1 MKNPLFRLIV
11 RRLALGILTLIA
23 ISLLITVGVE
33 ALSGDVCTAMMGQMA
48 SEDKVAACHR
58 ALNLDRPVHLRYI
71 EWLINFAQGDMG
83 KALTN
88 HRDVVDVIGNR
99 VGNTFFLAI
108 AAALSAIPISLGL
121 GVLAALYR
129 NSFLDRSI
137 SMITLSGVSVP
148 DFFIAY
154 ILMAIFAVSFG
165 FFPAISNID
174 DSMSL
179 AERITASALPVLTL
193 TLAVSAHMM
202 RMTRASIVSL
212 MASPYIE
219 MAKLKGIKP
228 SRIIVFHALPN
239 AWSPIIQVIMLNL
252 AWLVVGV
259 VIVEVVFVYPG
270 LGALM
275 IDAVFLRD
283 LPIVRATAMIFATVY
298 VILNLLA
305 DILSMMSNPRL
316 MHPK

>member
-108 AAALSAIPISLGL
+108 AAALIAIPISLAL

-283 LPIVRATAMIFATVY
+283 LPTVRATAMIFATVY

>member
-1 MKNPLFRLIV
+1 MKNLLLKLIL
-11 RRLALGILTLIA
+11 RRLALGILTLLA

-58 ALNLDRPVHLRYI
+58 ALNLDRPVHIRYV
-71 EWLINFAQGDMG
+71 EWLINFVQGDMG

-88 HRDVVDVIGNR
+88 HREVADVIGNR

-108 AAALSAIPISLGL
+108 ASALIAIPLSLAL
-121 GVLAALYR
+121 GVVAALYR
-129 NSFLDRSI
+129 NSFFDRLI
-137 SMITLSGVSVP
+137 SMVTLSGISVP

-165 FFPAISNID
+165 IFPAISNVD
-174 DSMSL
+174 DSMNL
-179 AERITASALPVLTL
+179 GERIIASALPVLTL

-219 MAKLKGIKP
+219 MAKLKGVKP
-228 SRIIVFHALPN
+228 GRIIIFHALPN

-283 LPIVRATAMIFATVY
+283 MPIVRATAMIFASVY

-305 DILSMMSNPRL
+305 DILSMASNPRL

>member
-1 MKNPLFRLIV
+1 MKNLLFRLIV
-11 RRLALGILTLIA
+11 SRLALGILTLIA

-108 AAALSAIPISLGL
+108 AAALIAIPISLAL

-283 LPIVRATAMIFATVY
+283 LPTVRATAMIFATVY

>member
-1 MKNPLFRLIV
+1 MKNPLLRLIV
-11 RRLALGILTLIA
+11 RRLALGILTLLA

-108 AAALSAIPISLGL
+108 AAALIAIPISLAL

-154 ILMAIFAVSFG
+154 ILMAIFAVSYG

>member
-1 MKNPLFRLIV
+1 MKNPLLRLIV

-108 AAALSAIPISLGL
+108 AAALIAIPISLVL

-137 SMITLSGVSVP
+137 SMITLSGISVP

>member
-1 MKNPLFRLIV
+1 MKNPLLRLIV
-11 RRLALGILTLIA
+11 RRLALGILTLLA

-108 AAALSAIPISLGL
+108 AAALIAIPISLAL

-137 SMITLSGVSVP
+137 SMITLSGISVP

-154 ILMAIFAVSFG
+154 ILMAIFAVSYG

-283 LPIVRATAMIFATVY
+283 LPTVRATAMIFATVY

>member
-1 MKNPLFRLIV
+1 MNNPLLRLIV
-11 RRLALGILTLIA
+11 RRLALGILTLLA

-108 AAALSAIPISLGL
+108 AAALIAIPISLVL

-137 SMITLSGVSVP
+137 SMITLSGISVP

>member
-1 MKNPLFRLIV
+1 MKNPLLRLIV

-108 AAALSAIPISLGL
+108 AAALIAIPISLVL

-283 LPIVRATAMIFATVY
+283 LPTVRATAMIFATVY

>member
-1 MKNPLFRLIV
+1 MKNQLLHLVV
-11 RRLALGILTLIA
+11 RRLGLGILTLIA
-23 ISLLITVGVE
+23 ISLLITIGVE

-58 ALNLDRPVHLRYI
+58 ELNLNRLVHVLYH
-71 EWLINFAQGDMG
+71 EWLVNFVQGDMCQ
-83 KALTN
+83 ALNN
-88 HRDVVDVIGNR
+88 HYEVAEIIGNR
-99 VGNTFFLAI
+99 IGNTFFLA
-108 AAALSAIPISLGL
+108 ASAALFALPISLIL

-129 NSFLDRSI
+129 NSFFDRSI

-154 ILMAIFAVSFG
+154 ILMAIFAVSYG

-174 DSMSL
+174 ETMTL
-179 AERITASALPVLTL
+179 AQRINASALPVLTL

-219 MAKLKGIKP
+219 MAKLKGIRP
-228 SRIIVFHALPN
+228 GRIIVFHALPN

-283 LPIVRATAMIFATVY
+283 LPTVRATAMIFALVY

-305 DILSMMSNPRL
+305 DILSLMSNPRL

>member
-1 MKNPLFRLIV
+1 MKNPLLRLIV
-11 RRLALGILTLIA
+11 RRLALGILTLLA

-108 AAALSAIPISLGL
+108 AAALIAIPISLVL

-137 SMITLSGVSVP
+137 SMITLSGISVP

-154 ILMAIFAVSFG
+154 ILMAIFAVSYG

-193 TLAVSAHMM
+193 TIAVSAHMM

-283 LPIVRATAMIFATVY
+283 LPTVRATAMIFATVY

>member
-1 MKNPLFRLIV
+1 MKNPLLRLIV
-11 RRLALGILTLIA
+11 RRLALGILTLLA

-71 EWLINFAQGDMG
+71 EWLINIAQGDMG

-108 AAALSAIPISLGL
+108 AAALIAIPISLVL

-137 SMITLSGVSVP
+137 SMITLSGISVP

-154 ILMAIFAVSFG
+154 ILMAIFAVSYG

-283 LPIVRATAMIFATVY
+283 LPTVRATAMIFATVY

>member
-1 MKNPLFRLIV
+1 MKNPLLRLIV
-11 RRLALGILTLIA
+11 RRLALGILTLLT

-108 AAALSAIPISLGL
+108 AAALIAIPISLAL

-137 SMITLSGVSVP
+137 SMITLSGISVP

-154 ILMAIFAVSFG
+154 ILMAIFAVSYG

-283 LPIVRATAMIFATVY
+283 LPTVRATAMIFATVY

>member
-1 MKNPLFRLIV
+1 MKNPLLRLIV

-108 AAALSAIPISLGL
+108 AAALIAIPISLAL

-219 MAKLKGIKP
+219 MAKLKGINP

-305 DILSMMSNPRL
+305 DVLSMMSNPRL

>member
-1 MKNPLFRLIV
+1 MKNPLLRLIV
-11 RRLALGILTLIA
+11 RRLALGILTLLA

-108 AAALSAIPISLGL
+108 AAALIAIPISLVL

-283 LPIVRATAMIFATVY
+283 LPTVRATAMIFATVY

>member
-1 MKNPLFRLIV
+1 MKNSLLKLIL
-11 RRLALGILTLIA
+11 RRLALGILTLLA

-58 ALNLDRPVHLRYI
+58 TLNLDRPMHIRYI
-71 EWLINFAQGDMG
+71 EWLVNFVQGDMG

-88 HRDVVDVIGNR
+88 HRQVADVIGNR

-108 AAALSAIPISLGL
+108 ASALIAIPLSLAL
-121 GVLAALYR
+121 GVVAALYR
-129 NSFLDRSI
+129 NSFYDRFI
-137 SMITLSGVSVP
+137 SMVTLSGISVP

-154 ILMAIFAVSFG
+154 ILMAVFAVSFG
-165 FFPAISNID
+165 IFPAISNVD
-174 DSMSL
+174 ESMNLS
-179 AERITASALPVLTL
+179 ERIIASALPVLTL

-219 MAKLKGIKP
+219 MAKLKGVTP
-228 SRIIVFHALPN
+228 GRIIVFHALPN

-283 LPIVRATAMIFATVY
+283 MPIVRATAMIFASVY

-305 DILSMMSNPRL
+305 DILSMASNPRL

>member
-11 RRLALGILTLIA
+11 SRLALGILTLIA

-108 AAALSAIPISLGL
+108 AAALIAIPISLGL

>member
-1 MKNPLFRLIV
+1 
-11 RRLALGILTLIA
+11 
-23 ISLLITVGVE
+23 
-33 ALSGDVCTAMMGQMA
+33 MMGQMA

-58 ALNLDRPVHLRYI
+58 TLNLDRPMHIRYI
-71 EWLINFAQGDMG
+71 EWLVNFVQGDMG

-88 HRDVVDVIGNR
+88 HREVADVIGNR

-108 AAALSAIPISLGL
+108 ASALIAIPLSLAL
-121 GVLAALYR
+121 GVVAALYR
-129 NSFLDRSI
+129 NSFFDRFI
-137 SMITLSGVSVP
+137 SMVTLSGISVP

-154 ILMAIFAVSFG
+154 ILMAVFAVSFG
-165 FFPAISNID
+165 IFPAISNVD
-174 DSMSL
+174 ESMNFS
-179 AERITASALPVLTL
+179 ERVIASALPVLTL

-219 MAKLKGIKP
+219 MAKLKGVKP
-228 SRIIVFHALPN
+228 GRIIVFHALPN

-283 LPIVRATAMIFATVY
+283 MPIVRATAMIFASVY

-305 DILSMMSNPRL
+305 DILSMASNPRL

>member
-1 MKNPLFRLIV
+1 MQISLLRLILK
-11 RRLALGILTLIA
+11 RFALGLVTLLA

-58 ALNLDRPVHLRYI
+58 LLNLDRPVHLRYI
-71 EWLINFAQGDMG
+71 EWMVNFAQGDMG
-83 KALTN
+83 KTLTN
-88 HRDVVDVIGNR
+88 HREVVDVIGNR
-99 VGNTFFLAI
+99 IGNTFFLAI
-108 AAALSAIPISLGL
+108 ASALIAIPISLAL
-121 GVLAALYR
+121 GIIAALYR
-129 NSFLDRSI
+129 NSFFDRSI
-137 SMITLSGVSVP
+137 SMITLSGISVP

-165 FFPAISNID
+165 IFPAISNVD

-179 AERITASALPVLTL
+179 GERITASALPVLPL
-193 TLAVSAHMM
+193 TIACSAHMM

-212 MASPYIE
+212 MSSPYIE
-219 MAKLKGIKP
+219 MAKLKGMKP
-228 SRIIVFHALPN
+228 GRIIVFHALPN

-283 LPIVRATAMIFATVY
+283 MPTVRATAMIFASVY
-298 VILNLLA
+298 VVLNLLA
-305 DILSMMSNPRL
+305 DILAMMSTPRL

>member
-1 MKNPLFRLIV
+1 MKNSLLKLIL
-11 RRLALGILTLIA
+11 RRLALGILTLLA

-58 ALNLDRPVHLRYI
+58 TLNLDRPMHIRYV
-71 EWLINFAQGDMG
+71 EWLVNFVQGDMG

-88 HRDVVDVIGNR
+88 HREVADVIGNR

-108 AAALSAIPISLGL
+108 ASALIAIPLSLAL
-121 GVLAALYR
+121 GVVAALYR
-129 NSFLDRSI
+129 NSFFDRFI
-137 SMITLSGVSVP
+137 SMVTLSGISVP

-165 FFPAISNID
+165 IFPAISNVD
-174 DSMSL
+174 EWMNLS
-179 AERITASALPVLTL
+179 ERIIASALPVLTL

-219 MAKLKGIKP
+219 MAKLKGVKP
-228 SRIIVFHALPN
+228 GRIIVFHALPN

-283 LPIVRATAMIFATVY
+283 MPIVRATAMIFASVY

-305 DILSMMSNPRL
+305 DILSMASNPRL

>member
-1 MKNPLFRLIV
+1 MKNPLLRLIV
-11 RRLALGILTLIA
+11 RRLALGILTLLA
-23 ISLLITVGVE
+23 ISLLITGGVE

-108 AAALSAIPISLGL
+108 AAALIAIPISLVL

>member
-11 RRLALGILTLIA
+11 SRLALGILTLIA

-108 AAALSAIPISLGL
+108 AAALIAIPISLVL

-137 SMITLSGVSVP
+137 SMITLSGISVP

-154 ILMAIFAVSFG
+154 ILMAIFAVSYG

-283 LPIVRATAMIFATVY
+283 LPTVRATAMIFATVY

>member
-1 MKNPLFRLIV
+1 MKNPLLRLIV

-23 ISLLITVGVE
+23 ISLLLTVGVE

-108 AAALSAIPISLGL
+108 AAALIAIPISLAL

-283 LPIVRATAMIFATVY
+283 LPTVRATAMIFATVY

>member
-1 MKNPLFRLIV
+1 MKTPLLRLIV
-11 RRLALGILTLIA
+11 RRLALGILTLLA

-108 AAALSAIPISLGL
+108 AAALIAIPISLVL

-283 LPIVRATAMIFATVY
+283 LPTVRATAMIFATVY

>member
-1 MKNPLFRLIV
+1 MNNPLLRLIV
-11 RRLALGILTLIA
+11 RRLALGILTLLA

-108 AAALSAIPISLGL
+108 AAALIAIPISLVL

-137 SMITLSGVSVP
+137 SMITLSGISVP

-154 ILMAIFAVSFG
+154 ILMAIFAVSYG

>member
-1 MKNPLFRLIV
+1 MKNLLLKLIL
-11 RRLALGILTLIA
+11 RRLALGILTLLA

-58 ALNLDRPVHLRYI
+58 ALNLDRPVHIRYV
-71 EWLINFAQGDMG
+71 EWLINFVQGDMG

-88 HRDVVDVIGNR
+88 HREVADVIGNR

-108 AAALSAIPISLGL
+108 ASALIAIPLSLAL
-121 GVLAALYR
+121 GVVAALYR
-129 NSFLDRSI
+129 NSFFDRLI
-137 SMITLSGVSVP
+137 SMVTLSGISVP

-165 FFPAISNID
+165 IFPAISNVD
-174 DSMSL
+174 DSMNL
-179 AERITASALPVLTL
+179 GERIIASALPVLTL

-219 MAKLKGIKP
+219 MAKLKGVKP
-228 SRIIVFHALPN
+228 GRIIVFHALPN

-283 LPIVRATAMIFATVY
+283 MPIVRATAMIFASVY

-305 DILSMMSNPRL
+305 DILSMASNPRL

>member
-1 MKNPLFRLIV
+1 MNNPLLRLIV

-108 AAALSAIPISLGL
+108 AAALIAIPISLVL

-137 SMITLSGVSVP
+137 SMITLSGISVP

-154 ILMAIFAVSFG
+154 ILMAIFAGSFG

>member
-1 MKNPLFRLIV
+1 MKNSLLKLIL
-11 RRLALGILTLIA
+11 RRLALGILTLLA

-58 ALNLDRPVHLRYI
+58 TLNLDRPMHIRYV
-71 EWLINFAQGDMG
+71 EWLVNFVQGDMG

-88 HRDVVDVIGNR
+88 HREVADVIGNR

-108 AAALSAIPISLGL
+108 ASALIAIPLSLAL
-121 GVLAALYR
+121 GVVAALYR
-129 NSFLDRSI
+129 NSFFDRFI
-137 SMITLSGVSVP
+137 SMVTLSGISVP

-165 FFPAISNID
+165 IFPAISNVD
-174 DSMSL
+174 ESMNLS
-179 AERITASALPVLTL
+179 ERIIASALPVLTL

-219 MAKLKGIKP
+219 MAKLKGVKP
-228 SRIIVFHALPN
+228 GRIIVFHALPN

-283 LPIVRATAMIFATVY
+283 MPIVRATAMIFASVY

-305 DILSMMSNPRL
+305 DILSMASNPRL

>member
-1 MKNPLFRLIV
+1 MKNPLLRLIV
-11 RRLALGILTLIA
+11 RRLALGILTLLA

-108 AAALSAIPISLGL
+108 AAALIAIPISLAL

-137 SMITLSGVSVP
+137 SMITLSGISVP

-259 VIVEVVFVYPG
+259 GIVEVVFVYPG

-283 LPIVRATAMIFATVY
+283 LPTVRATAMIFATVY

>member
-1 MKNPLFRLIV
+1 MKNSLLKLIL
-11 RRLALGILTLIA
+11 RRFALGILTLLA

-58 ALNLDRPVHLRYI
+58 TLNLDRPMHIRYV
-71 EWLINFAQGDMG
+71 EWLVNFVQGDMG

-88 HRDVVDVIGNR
+88 HRQVADVIGNR

-108 AAALSAIPISLGL
+108 ASALIAIPFSLAL
-121 GVLAALYR
+121 GIVAALYR
-129 NSFLDRSI
+129 NSFYDRFI
-137 SMITLSGVSVP
+137 SMVTLSGISVP

-154 ILMAIFAVSFG
+154 ILMAVFAVSFG
-165 FFPAISNID
+165 IFPAISNVD
-174 DSMSL
+174 ESMNL
-179 AERITASALPVLTL
+179 GERIIASALPVLTL

-219 MAKLKGIKP
+219 MAKLKGVKP
-228 SRIIVFHALPN
+228 GRIIVFHALPN

-283 LPIVRATAMIFATVY
+283 MPIVRATAMIFASVY

-305 DILSMMSNPRL
+305 DILSMASNPRL

>member
-1 MKNPLFRLIV
+1 MKNSLLKLIL
-11 RRLALGILTLIA
+11 RRLALGILTLLA

-58 ALNLDRPVHLRYI
+58 TLNLDRPMHIRYI
-71 EWLINFAQGDMG
+71 EWLVNFVQGDMG

-88 HRDVVDVIGNR
+88 HREVADVIGNR

-108 AAALSAIPISLGL
+108 ASALIAIPLSLAL
-121 GVLAALYR
+121 GVVAALYR
-129 NSFLDRSI
+129 NSFFDRFI
-137 SMITLSGVSVP
+137 SMVTLSGISVP

-154 ILMAIFAVSFG
+154 ILMAVFAVSFG
-165 FFPAISNID
+165 IFPAISNVD
-174 DSMSL
+174 ESMNFS
-179 AERITASALPVLTL
+179 ERVIASALPVLTL
-193 TLAVSAHMM
+193 TLAISAHMM

-219 MAKLKGIKP
+219 MAKLKGVKP
-228 SRIIVFHALPN
+228 GRIIVFHALPN

-283 LPIVRATAMIFATVY
+283 MPIVRATAMIFASVY

-305 DILSMMSNPRL
+305 DILSMASNPRL

>member
-1 MKNPLFRLIV
+1 MKNPLLRLIV

-108 AAALSAIPISLGL
+108 AAALIAIPISLAL

-154 ILMAIFAVSFG
+154 ILMAIFAVSYG

-283 LPIVRATAMIFATVY
+283 LPTVRATAMIFATVY

>member
-11 RRLALGILTLIA
+11 SRLALGILTLIA

-108 AAALSAIPISLGL
+108 AAALIAIPISLVL

-283 LPIVRATAMIFATVY
+283 LPTVRATAMIFATVY

>member
-1 MKNPLFRLIV
+1 
-11 RRLALGILTLIA
+11 
-23 ISLLITVGVE
+23 
-33 ALSGDVCTAMMGQMA
+33 MMGQMA

-58 ALNLDRPVHLRYI
+58 TLNLDRPMHIRYI
-71 EWLINFAQGDMG
+71 EWLVNFVQGDMG

-88 HRDVVDVIGNR
+88 HREVADVIGNR

-108 AAALSAIPISLGL
+108 ASALIAIPLSLAL
-121 GVLAALYR
+121 GVVAALYR
-129 NSFLDRSI
+129 NSFFDRFI
-137 SMITLSGVSVP
+137 SMVTLSGISVP

-154 ILMAIFAVSFG
+154 ILMAVFAVSFG
-165 FFPAISNID
+165 IFPAISNVD
-174 DSMSL
+174 ESMNFS
-179 AERITASALPVLTL
+179 ERVIASALPVLTL

-219 MAKLKGIKP
+219 MAKLKGVTP
-228 SRIIVFHALPN
+228 GRIIVFHALPN

-283 LPIVRATAMIFATVY
+283 MPIVRATAMIFASVY

-305 DILSMMSNPRL
+305 DILSMASNPRL

>member
-1 MKNPLFRLIV
+1 MKNPLLRLIV
-11 RRLALGILTLIA
+11 RRLALGILTLLA

-108 AAALSAIPISLGL
+108 AAALIAIPISLVL

-137 SMITLSGVSVP
+137 SMITLSGISVP

>member
-1 MKNPLFRLIV
+1 MKNPLLRLIV

-58 ALNLDRPVHLRYI
+58 ALNLDRPVLLRYI

-108 AAALSAIPISLGL
+108 AAALIAIPISLAL

-137 SMITLSGVSVP
+137 SMITLSGISVP

-283 LPIVRATAMIFATVY
+283 LPTVRATAMIFATVY

>member
-1 MKNPLFRLIV
+1 MNNPLLRLIV
-11 RRLALGILTLIA
+11 RRLALGILTLLA

-108 AAALSAIPISLGL
+108 AAALIAIPISLVL

-137 SMITLSGVSVP
+137 SMITLSGISVP

-283 LPIVRATAMIFATVY
+283 LPTVRATAMIFATVY

>member
-1 MKNPLFRLIV
+1 MKNSLLRLIV
-11 RRLALGILTLIA
+11 RRLALGILTLLA

-108 AAALSAIPISLGL
+108 AAALIAIPISLVL

-137 SMITLSGVSVP
+137 SMITLSGISVP

-154 ILMAIFAVSFG
+154 ILMAIFAVSYG

-239 AWSPIIQVIMLNL
+239 AWSPIIQVIMLNQ

-283 LPIVRATAMIFATVY
+283 LPTVRATAMIFATVY